1 MLLNDFID
9 IMNKLAPQET
19 ALGFDNVGLIIGT
32 DRKQIKRVLVAL
44 DCTLPLHSKRSKSAL
59 IFVLTHHPLLFSAVK
74 RISPEC
80 PQTAA
85 VYTLIRNGIALF
97 SAHTNLDAAEGG
109 VNTELCRLFGLQD
122 TISVGEDS
130 IMRVGNL
137 PETMMLVVFAARFK
151 RSSTRLRAYPAATP
165 LSAASPL
172 SEVPE
177 VRNMSRH
184 TKPERRCL

>member
-44 DCTLPLHSKRSKSAL
+44 DCTLAVAL
-59 IFVLTHHPLLFSAVK
+59 EAVEIGADLVLTHHPLLFSAVK

-85 VYTLIRNGIALF
+85 VYTLIRNGIAPVSYTHLTLP
-97 SAHTNLDAAEGG
+97 TN
-109 VNTELCRLFGLQD
+109 
-122 TISVGEDS
+122 
-130 IMRVGNL
+130 
-137 PETMMLVVFAARFK
+137 
-151 RSSTRLRAYPAATP
+151 
-165 LSAASPL
+165 
-172 SEVPE
+172 
-177 VRNMSRH
+177 
-184 TKPERRCL
+184 